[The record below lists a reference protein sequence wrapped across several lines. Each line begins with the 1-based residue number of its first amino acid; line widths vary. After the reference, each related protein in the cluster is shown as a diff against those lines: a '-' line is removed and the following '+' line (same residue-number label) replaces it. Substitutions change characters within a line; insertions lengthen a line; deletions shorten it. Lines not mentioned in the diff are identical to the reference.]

1 MMKLTTLAG
10 TLILMASL
18 SAQAH
23 RNYGLSTA
31 QLGVAT
37 IRAVI
42 INLVLQASTHL
53 TYQINKE
60 QLEVVREDALD
71 FLAGDEATEV
81 LMMFMGELRSQE
93 ESFKGLDDESMA
105 QMIIEAIE

>member
-1 MMKLTTLAG
+1 MKLTTLVG

-31 QLGVAT
+31 QVGAAT

-42 INLVLQASTHL
+42 INLILQASTHL

-60 QLEVVREDALD
+60 QLEVVRGDALD
-71 FLAGDEATEV
+71 FLAGDEATEF
-81 LMMFMGELRSQE
+81 LMMSMSELRSQE
-93 ESFKGLDDESMA
+93 VGLQDLDDESIA
-105 QMIIEAIE
+105 QLIIESLE

>member
-1 MMKLTTLAG
+1 MKLSTLVG
-10 TLILMASL
+10 TLILMTSL

-31 QLGVAT
+31 QVGAAT

-42 INLVLQASTHL
+42 INLILQASTHL

-60 QLEVVREDALD
+60 QIEVVRGDALD
-71 FLAGDEATEV
+71 FLAGDGPTDM
-81 LMMFMGELRSQE
+81 LLLSMNELRSQE
-93 ESFKGLDDESMA
+93 ESLKDLNDESLA
-105 QMIIEAIE
+105 QLIIEALE